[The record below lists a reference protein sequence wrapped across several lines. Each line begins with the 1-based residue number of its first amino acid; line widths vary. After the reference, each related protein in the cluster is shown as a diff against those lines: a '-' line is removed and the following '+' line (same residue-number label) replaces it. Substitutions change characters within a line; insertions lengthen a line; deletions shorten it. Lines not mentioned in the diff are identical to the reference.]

1 MFRGMLLG
9 MMLLAGGVYAM
20 DSMADAN
27 QKPIVNWDVAVA
39 KSIDAA
45 NFVRARVARLIDQA
59 EATPSARVARSAAN
73 QY

>member
-1 MFRGMLLG
+1 
-9 MMLLAGGVYAM
+9 M

-45 NFVRARVARLIDQA
+45 NFVRTRVARLIDQA
-59 EATPSARVARSAAN
+59 QATPSARVERSAAI

>member
-1 MFRGMLLG
+1 MFRGMLMG
-9 MMLLAGGVYAM
+9 MILLAGGVYAM

-27 QKPIVNWDVAVA
+27 QKPIVNWDVAAA

-45 NFVRARVARLIDQA
+45 NFIRQRVARLIDQA
-59 EATPSARVARSAAN
+59 QAAPAHIERSADV